1 MPKNDIWEWVTV
13 PDNKG
18 REHSLGF
25 DEDGWLCCDG
35 KRVLTEQTVS
45 LPSAVNWSI
54 IFGAGSTVVLA
65 VMAVLQYCRG

>member
-1 MPKNDIWEWVTV
+1 MSMNGFMDWITV
-13 PDNKG
+13 PDEQGN
-18 REHSLGF
+18 EHQLGF
-25 DEDGWLCCDG
+25 DSDGWLYWDK
-35 KRVLTEQTVS
+35 KRVLTEQKVT

>member
-1 MPKNDIWEWVTV
+1 MSKNGFMDWITV
-13 PDNKG
+13 SDKQG
-18 REHSLGF
+18 KEHQLGF
-25 DEDGWLCCDG
+25 DGDGWLYWDK
-35 KRVLTEQTVS
+35 KRVLTEQKVT